1 MKLSQMNSTS
11 IMKSVPLLSVSTLLS
26 GGINYLFQIV
36 LGKNLDVSQFGKISS
51 ILAYLNFVGL
61 FTYSV
66 RMFTVSVY
74 LKPDI
79 ESVVSSNVKYEFKV
93 IKLGVVIVLLLLAAA
108 VVLGLNGYS
117 DSHAL
122 MIAGLWLLPST
133 LVMVGIGKLQAAQR
147 FKEIAF
153 LSVLLAIVKIF
164 SVVLALRYSNNAEVI
179 ALALLPGFILV
190 SFIALRKEKE
200 LVQIT
205 INPRFKD
212 YLLTTITY
220 LLMAFFINAD
230 IIIVR
235 LSQSDQLA
243 GIYAASSLIAK
254 IVFLL
259 ASGIAEVVYPRLV
272 TESLE
277 KLQRKKEFLKLV
289 KYQMMFASALAV
301 LLGVAGNRLVEFTLG
316 RDYLG
321 NAGLVLSI
329 AVGSVGAA
337 LLFLIVHKEVAD
349 SNWRIIPCLAV
360 AITMSYI
367 LIYMTEF
374 NDQLIGPILGANA
387 VLCALFV
394 LSLDLFGDKRSEDQ
408 ISY

>member
-1 MKLSQMNSTS
+1 MKLSKMDSAS
-11 IMKSVPLLSVSTLLS
+11 IMKSVPLLSASTLLS
-26 GGINYLFQIV
+26 GVINYLFQIV

-93 IKLGVVIVLLLLAAA
+93 IKLGVVIVLLLIAAA
-108 VVLGLNGYS
+108 VVLGLKGYS

-133 LVMVGIGKLQAAQR
+133 LFMVGIGKLQAAQR
-147 FKEIAF
+147 FKEIA
-153 LSVLLAIVKIF
+153 LLGVLLAIVKIL
-164 SVVLALRYSNNAEVI
+164 SVVFALRYSNNAEVI
-179 ALALLPGFILV
+179 AIALLPGFTLV
-190 SFIALRKEKE
+190 SLIALRKEKE
-200 LVQIT
+200 LAQIT

-235 LSQSDQLA
+235 LSQSDQVA

-259 ASGIAEVVYPRLV
+259 ASGIAEVVYPRLI

-277 KLQRKKEFLKLV
+277 KLQRKKEFIRLV

-301 LLGVAGNRLVEFTLG
+301 LLGVAGNRL
-316 RDYLG
+316 
-321 NAGLVLSI
+321 I
-329 AVGSVGAA
+329 
-337 LLFLIVHKEVAD
+337 
-349 SNWRIIPCLAV
+349 
-360 AITMSYI
+360 
-367 LIYMTEF
+367 
-374 NDQLIGPILGANA
+374 
-387 VLCALFV
+387 
-394 LSLDLFGDKRSEDQ
+394 
-408 ISY
+408 

>member
-133 LVMVGIGKLQAAQR
+133 LFMVGIGKLQAAQR

-220 LLMAFFINAD
+220 LLMAFFING
-230 IIIVR
+230 IFTCLRNCRGCISSSCNRIVR
-235 LSQSDQLA
+235 KTSAQK
-243 GIYAASSLIAK
+243 GI
-254 IVFLL
+254 F
-259 ASGIAEVVYPRLV
+259 E
-272 TESLE
+272 T
-277 KLQRKKEFLKLV
+277 
-289 KYQMMFASALAV
+289 
-301 LLGVAGNRLVEFTLG
+301 
-316 RDYLG
+316 
-321 NAGLVLSI
+321 
-329 AVGSVGAA
+329 
-337 LLFLIVHKEVAD
+337 
-349 SNWRIIPCLAV
+349 C
-360 AITMSYI
+360 
-367 LIYMTEF
+367 
-374 NDQLIGPILGANA
+374 
-387 VLCALFV
+387 
-394 LSLDLFGDKRSEDQ
+394 
-408 ISY
+408 